1 MFFQSELA
9 LIRGVFKLQS
19 LLLMFGGLFDLLRG
33 SLDVGVTLCQ
43 NLCLNLR

>member
-9 LIRGVFKLQS
+9 LIRGVLQS
-19 LLLMFGGLFDLLRG
+19 LLLMSGGMFDLLSG